1 MGRLSRSEHSANLCF
16 PFGLS
21 SWGRDHCPPCF
32 ASQCVGTV
40 DSLTL
45 RPPYNHV
52 LLLVFLSPASLSRLS
67 TLVLPCAATLGPS
80 QPELPSE
87 LLQQPHCFPDNSV
100 VPSIVSYTVTRQIC
114 KACISLGPFPCA
126 ALHRVLLGDSPSC
139 WENKA
144 PMRLQD
150 AALHH
155 STSSSHTRPPAS
167 CFSLAESGG
176 LFSPVSLF
184 PCSFS
189 CYCFC
194 SLC

>member
-1 MGRLSRSEHSANLCF
+1 MGRLSRTEHSANLCF

-21 SWGRDHCPPCF
+21 SWGQDHCPPCF
-32 ASQCVGTV
+32 ASQCVGTI

-52 LLLVFLSPASLSRLS
+52 LLLVFLSPACLSHLS

-100 VPSIVSYTVTRQIC
+100 VPSIVSYTVSRQIS
-114 KACISLGPFPCA
+114 KACISLHPFP
-126 ALHRVLLGDSPSC
+126 ALLSIWSSVTLPQC
-139 WENKA
+139 WKNKA
-144 PMRLQD
+144 PMWLQD

-155 STSSSHTRPPAS
+155 STSSSHTCPPAS
-167 CFSLAESGG
+167 CFSLTESGN